1 MNYGELK
8 QAVIDD
14 THRPD
19 LSSHVA
25 RFITEAEGLIR
36 RDLTA
41 YLLSTTL
48 SDSDR
53 VSNGVYNLP
62 VRTLLIRSIHLQG
75 RQGDALQRVIPAAI
89 RRLDTTADVLQ
100 YAEYGDGRI
109 EFRGVPSTTQIF
121 DISYYGSPAP
131 LVNDSDTNELLTDH
145 ESLYIAG
152 AKFWLYVHTQD
163 RELASD
169 ENDIFNGILETLN
182 EQIARKIG
190 GANIAPTYNFSGGSS
205 Y

>member
-1 MNYGELK
+1 MNYSELQ
-8 QAVIDD
+8 QAIIED

-19 LSSHVA
+19 LASLVP

-41 YLLSTTL
+41 YLLSTTITNA
-48 SDSDR
+48 DR
-53 VSNGVYNLP
+53 ISEGIYQLP
-62 VRTLLIRSIHLQG
+62 VRTLIIRSIHLQG
-75 RQGDALQRVIPAAI
+75 RQGDSLDRVGVGNI
-89 RRLDTTADVLQ
+89 RRLDKTADPIQ

-109 EFRGVPSTTQIF
+109 EFRGNPSDSHVF
-121 DISYYGSPAP
+121 DLSYYGTPAP
-131 LVNDSDTNELLTDH
+131 LANPTDTNELLTDH

-169 ENDIFNGILETLN
+169 ENSIFNGVIDTLN

-190 GANIAPTYNFSGGSS
+190 GSRIAPTYNMAGGSS